1 MATLARNRGERRLAV
16 NALLR
21 QVPNIL
27 SALRLFSAPVA
38 AYLILHNIAV
48 AALCVFVFAGLTDAL
63 DGYLAKQFALTS
75 RFGAWLDPAADKLL
89 MLASYVALTVVGAVP
104 LWLTALVIGRDV
116 AIVAG
121 VGLARLLEA
130 PLRIAPLTIGKLST
144 VVQVL
149 FVALVLLALAAHLG
163 LEQPILVG
171 ILAVAAVTL
180 LSFFSYAFVWL
191 QAVAAGRRAA

>member
-1 MATLARNRGERRLAV
+1 M

-27 SALRLFSAPVA
+27 SALRLVAAPVA

-48 AALCVFVFAGLTDAL
+48 AALCVFVFAGLSDAL
-63 DGYLAKQFALTS
+63 DGFLAKRFALAS

-89 MLASYVALTVVGAVP
+89 MLASYVTLTMVGAVP

-121 VGLARLLEA
+121 VGLARLMEA
-130 PLRIAPLTIGKLST
+130 PLRITPLMIGKAST

-149 FVALVLLALAAHLG
+149 FVTLVLLELAAHLN
-163 LEQPILVG
+163 LQQAIRVG
-171 ILAVAAVTL
+171 TLAVAAFTI
-180 LSFFSYAFVWL
+180 LSFFSYAYVWL
-191 QAVAAGRRAA
+191 QAIAAGRRAA